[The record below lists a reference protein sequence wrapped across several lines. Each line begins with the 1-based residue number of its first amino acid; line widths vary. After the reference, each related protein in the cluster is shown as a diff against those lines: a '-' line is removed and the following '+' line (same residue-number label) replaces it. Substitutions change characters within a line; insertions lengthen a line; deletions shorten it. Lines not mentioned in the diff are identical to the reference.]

1 MKIKDFLSLESVRNA
16 MNLKQKLRL
25 SFRFKELPDAS
36 LEQVCSHTDFSNQ
49 RKYLQL
55 DDSQNDQCQQ
65 KGVDVQKTKKDGAQH
80 DHLND
85 QVTTVDALVN
95 PQSEVNNMSS
105 KTVANNNVGI
115 GVNSSSSSKNGVN
128 SSSSSKNNQ

>member
-1 MKIKDFLSLESVRNA
+1 
-16 MNLKQKLRL
+16 
-25 SFRFKELPDAS
+25 
-36 LEQVCSHTDFSNQ
+36 
-49 RKYLQL
+49 
-55 DDSQNDQCQQ
+55 
-65 KGVDVQKTKKDGAQH
+65 VQKTKKDGAQH